1 MWSASGR
8 EEAAEHVCQCHTT
21 RRIRRHT
28 PPLPSAQLSPF
39 THTSPPSLPSERER
53 SKQEE
58 PNCLSPASR
67 PSDPRPPTGKLAGGC
82 VSSRLTSSP
91 PPTRRPARVA
101 CARERA
107 GPPAS
112 IFRYCRFAFLL
123 HARLTAS
130 VFSISSAHGCIFS
143 FLLRPVF
150 CLLVGLLAPTKK
162 RNSVGDLPPAPPRL
176 DLNCFSLRPRSRCHL
191 FRIFRCWRL
200 YVTACCLAPDFAL
213 GFVLSPSLSDT
224 VCLFVCLFV
233 RICYFA
239 EHIFSPSP
247 RPNSC
252 SIFAHPRKIQSRLC
266 FVSVK
271 ARLDFPLQPSRFLP
285 PSIGDPSVPAP
296 PTRLL

>member
-130 VFSISSAHGCIFS
+130 VFCKGGKFDPRFPPLMAAY
-143 FLLRPVF
+143 FLFFFGRCFACSLV
-150 CLLVGLLAPTKK
+150 CLLQPRKEIRLAIC
-162 RNSVGDLPPAPPRL
+162 RPPRL
-176 DLNCFSLRPRSRCHL
+176 
-191 FRIFRCWRL
+191 
-200 YVTACCLAPDFAL
+200 A
-213 GFVLSPSLSDT
+213 
-224 VCLFVCLFV
+224 
-233 RICYFA
+233 
-239 EHIFSPSP
+239 
-247 RPNSC
+247 
-252 SIFAHPRKIQSRLC
+252 SI
-266 FVSVK
+266 
-271 ARLDFPLQPSRFLP
+271 
-285 PSIGDPSVPAP
+285 
-296 PTRLL
+296 